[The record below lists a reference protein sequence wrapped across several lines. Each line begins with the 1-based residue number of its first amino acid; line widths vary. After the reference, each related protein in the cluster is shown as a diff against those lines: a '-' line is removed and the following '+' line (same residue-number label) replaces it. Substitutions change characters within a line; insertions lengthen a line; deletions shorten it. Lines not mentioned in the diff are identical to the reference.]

1 MYLISTLVLLILYT
15 IIRGLKKVEYSIL
28 IFLLLFY
35 ISNNVAVWLICISCI
50 ILFYVFVLDIET
62 IVLFLTS
69 IVGLFILIQTNNL
82 IELYISL
89 EAVGLTFYV
98 LVVRDRRSV
107 KSTESGLK
115 YFILGALSSGLIL
128 FGVTLVY
135 AQTGTLD
142 LVLGFNTSGFELSW
156 VILKMGLL
164 FKLGAAPFH
173 TWIPDIYEGSPII
186 VMIFLA
192 IVPKIAY
199 ISILIRISL
208 GSTDVVLL
216 ISGLLSIFIG
226 AIGALNQNKIKR
238 LIGYSAIGHTGYLL
252 VGISTGLFI
261 GFKSAI
267 IYLII
272 YIVTGLNFLILVN
285 NLGVLKIIELRG
297 LARRNGMMS
306 FTLGLILMSIG
317 GLPPLAGFYSKYLI
331 LCSLLSLGYIFL
343 TIFAISCSVIG
354 IYYYLNILRWIY
366 FEDNSEISIIL
377 NPINFNTS
385 IILGLNSYGIVT
397 ILFYPNVLEVFSLG
411 LAIKENEIVRNNYTS
426 IYLSCF
432 CNLSRTKN
440 SRFNSN

>member
-1 MYLISTLVLLILYT
+1 
-15 IIRGLKKVEYSIL
+15 
-28 IFLLLFY
+28 
-35 ISNNVAVWLICISCI
+35 
-50 ILFYVFVLDIET
+50 
-62 IVLFLTS
+62 
-69 IVGLFILIQTNNL
+69 
-82 IELYISL
+82 
-89 EAVGLTFYV
+89 
-98 LVVRDRRSV
+98 
-107 KSTESGLK
+107 
-115 YFILGALSSGLIL
+115 
-128 FGVTLVY
+128 
-135 AQTGTLD
+135 
-142 LVLGFNTSGFELSW
+142 
-156 VILKMGLL
+156 
-164 FKLGAAPFH
+164 
-173 TWIPDIYEGSPII
+173 
-186 VMIFLA
+186 MIFLA

-208 GSTDVVLL
+208 GSTDLVLL
-216 ISGLLSIFIG
+216 ISGLLSILIG

-354 IYYYLNILRWIY
+354 IYYYLNILR
-366 FEDNSEISIIL
+366 
-377 NPINFNTS
+377 
-385 IILGLNSYGIVT
+385 
-397 ILFYPNVLEVFSLG
+397 
-411 LAIKENEIVRNNYTS
+411 
-426 IYLSCF
+426 
-432 CNLSRTKN
+432 
-440 SRFNSN
+440 